1 MYKYEEMNL
10 RELMSN
16 DTLDPESAEVLY
28 AMAQCYRLGKGTEVD
43 MELYKK
49 SLEGAV
55 DAGSEVAKKEL
66 LSMENDLSDKKTEES
81 APEKEKNL
89 KYLPIDELMDLAGTD
104 DIKACCE
111 VYRRYGIEESRYLIH
126 AAELIDQGNH
136 SLNKEECQKV
146 LETLA
151 EYYLN
156 AEKDNKKAMEAY
168 GKAAELGSAA
178 ACWKLEELCVDEQ
191 QKMFYAKKAAD
202 VGNDKD
208 AYRYAEILRE
218 KGRRAESD
226 ACVAKLLRREELDER
241 LKVQLKIQHHTNAE
255 KEVVVQLAWKYADEK
270 VCRDFLSE
278 YYGPDYT
285 RALKAGKFF
294 TSDQAYQLAM
304 WNRGDGWS
312 KNPWYAWMECA
323 AEKKYPEAM
332 QEVKLEKECQEEEK
346 KERQRKQQEEEQK
359 RAERLRRVEEQK
371 KEEER
376 KQAEE
381 HCKAEEYQRKCEK
394 LRANVEQKKEVIDFG
409 KGTLVIA
416 LLVSVLIVIL
426 LLTRK
431 KDLLVDAVCGIAIV
445 SGGLWSSFLCGFGE
459 NDGEIHTN
467 KLKIGLIITAGLA
480 GALLKCQDVN
490 HGPDRMLYTAIGYIV
505 AILIWVASA
514 TIEQI
519 LRIIKGKDR
528 EREKLLRKTIVKQSI
543 LTVVLMVVVSVVS
556 WFLAYYIMWALIVAL
571 FLGMLGWGI
580 YILVGGFLN
589 L

>member
-10 RELMSN
+10 RDLMSN

-28 AMAQCYRLGKGTEVD
+28 AMAQCYRLGKDTEVNL
-43 MELYKK
+43 ELYKK
-49 SLEGAV
+49 SLEGAA
-55 DAGSEVAKKEL
+55 DAGSEMAKKEL
-66 LSMENDLSDKKTEES
+66 LSMEKELSDKKTEES
-81 APEKEKNL
+81 VPEKEKNL

-111 VYRRYGIEESRYLIH
+111 VYRRYGKEESRHLIH

-136 SLNKEECQKV
+136 SLSREECQKV

-156 AEKDNKKAMEAY
+156 DEKDIKKAMGAY

-178 ACWKLEELCVDEQ
+178 ACWKLEEFCADEQ

-226 ACVAKLLRREELDER
+226 ACIAKLLKKENLNERVKVHAKILSCKILELGEIIP
-241 LKVQLKIQHHTNAE
+241 LV
-255 KEVVVQLAWKYADEK
+255 WKYKDDPQCKKALEN
-270 VCRDFLSE
+270 
-278 YYGPDYT
+278 YYGTCPESLLEGELPT
-285 RALKAGKFF
+285 IE
-294 TSDQAYQLAM
+294 QAYELADTH
-304 WNRGDGWS
+304 RGKSWDG
-312 KNPWYAWMECA
+312 NPWYAWLEWA
-323 AEKKYPEAM
+323 AEKEYPPAIL
-332 QEVKLEKECQEEEK
+332 EVNLERKHREE
-346 KERQRKQQEEEQK
+346 ERQRKQQEEEQK

-381 HCKAEEYQRKCEK
+381 CRKAEEYQRECEK
-394 LRANVEQKKEVIDFG
+394 LRANIEQKKEVIDFW

-416 LLVSVLIVIL
+416 VVASILIIIVLLI
-426 LLTRK
+426 RK
-431 KDLLVDAVCGIAIV
+431 KDLLVNAVYGIAIV
-445 SGGLWSSFLCGFGE
+445 SGGLGLSFGYGIVVD
-459 NDGEIHTN
+459 DGEIYTDR
-467 KLKIGLIITAGLA
+467 LIIGSIITASIAGIVVKGQGLSN
-480 GALLKCQDVN
+480 GTD
-490 HGPDRMLYTAIGYIV
+490 HMLYTTIGCIV

-556 WFLAYYIMWALIVAL
+556 WFLAIYIVGALIVAL
-571 FLGMLGWGI
+571 FLGMLGCGI
-580 YILVGGFLN
+580 YILFGAFLN